1 MKFSLIKYVS
11 VQIIL
16 LHTVVTGVVWE
27 ETFLL
32 QMEKN

>member
-16 LHTVVTGVVWE
+16 LHTVVTGVV
-27 ETFLL
+27 
-32 QMEKN
+32 